1 MLAIKNVCRTNV
13 VQQNISFVFSD
24 VACCCFR
31 LTTFPNFVVF
41 APAQW
46 DSDFPQ
52 LSTLPFIYF
61 QLVLVRFQ
69 EFKCKAKSE
78 NSNSVAIDLQKLKDV
93 LQNDTKYY
101 IL

>member
-1 MLAIKNVCRTNV
+1 M
-13 VQQNISFVFSD
+13 
-24 VACCCFR
+24 
-31 LTTFPNFVVF
+31 F

-52 LSTLPFIYF
+52 LSTYF

-78 NSNSVAIDLQKLKDV
+78 NSDSVAIDLQKLKDV

-101 IL
+101 ILENIK